1 MIFMTP
7 CNWCCGRAYLMEVGS
22 WQGQV
27 GDPRCSILQMD
38 IALWVPFR
46 ASGPFCGI
54 SFSRYCIW
62 YVWYAWS
69 FLPGFIYGWESGHSQ
84 SLGVH
89 PTIFLSNNTCATQ
102 YSHLEYYRGSHFP
115 VFHTRQQKLWVKLT
129 GLWQSFP
136 QTRGLHRVLR
146 RPACQ
151 TQCHCHGQLRPTFD
165 RLKVQNHQLSSSAL
179 KWVPPSLL
187 LGWEIPLQ
195 PFDLTQ
201 QTEKKTFWVL
211 KPQNK

>member
-89 PTIFLSNNTCATQ
+89 PTIA
-102 YSHLEYYRGSHFP
+102 
-115 VFHTRQQKLWVKLT
+115 
-129 GLWQSFP
+129 
-136 QTRGLHRVLR
+136 
-146 RPACQ
+146 
-151 TQCHCHGQLRPTFD
+151 
-165 RLKVQNHQLSSSAL
+165 
-179 KWVPPSLL
+179 
-187 LGWEIPLQ
+187 LQ
-195 PFDLTQ
+195 PSIPTWNTTEVRISQYFIPDNRNCGSSWQDFGKVSHRLEAYTGSLDGQPARHSVTVTASFVPLLTVSKYKITNCHLQ
-201 QTEKKTFWVL
+201 L
-211 KPQNK
+211 